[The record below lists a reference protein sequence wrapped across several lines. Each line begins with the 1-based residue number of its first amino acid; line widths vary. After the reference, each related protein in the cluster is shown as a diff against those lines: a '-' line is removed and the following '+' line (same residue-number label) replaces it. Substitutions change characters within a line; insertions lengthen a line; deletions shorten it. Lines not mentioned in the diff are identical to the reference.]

1 MGPYIR
7 IFVILAG
14 FGVFHSLSAREAVK
28 ATIFSRI
35 RLSRPAYA
43 MVRTSISLTLLILS
57 LYFLFQQAPATQA
70 LFSPIYGLSAIV
82 PAMFAFW
89 IAGMA
94 FGQVAKGGRL
104 PQVFGLQEYPKVFF
118 FSGAYSICRHPMYA
132 GWLIASWG
140 LVLSKPYLLTVF
152 YNLLLTVYVVVE
164 SLQEEKRMLALF
176 GDRYRAYRKRIPFLI
191 PYGFLKR
198 DIRHEGLP
206 RT

>member
-1 MGPYIR
+1 MGSYVR
-7 IFVILAG
+7 IFLTLAG
-14 FGVFHSLSAREAVK
+14 FGVFHSLSAREAVRG
-28 ATIFSRI
+28 AI
-35 RLSRPAYA
+35 RLPRPAYA

-57 LYFLFQQAPATQA
+57 LYFLFQQAQTTRS
-70 LFSPIYGLSAIV
+70 LFTPVYGLSAIV

-104 PQVFGLQEYPKVFF
+104 PQFFGLQEYPKVFF
-118 FSGAYSICRHPMYA
+118 FSRAYSICRHPMYA

-140 LVLSKPYLLTVF
+140 LVLSKPFLLTVF
-152 YNLLLTVYVVVE
+152 YNLLLTIYVVIE
-164 SLQEEKRMLALF
+164 SLQEEKHMLALF
-176 GDRYRAYRKRIPFLI
+176 GDRYRAYQKKIPFLI

-198 DIRHEGLP
+198 DISEEGLP